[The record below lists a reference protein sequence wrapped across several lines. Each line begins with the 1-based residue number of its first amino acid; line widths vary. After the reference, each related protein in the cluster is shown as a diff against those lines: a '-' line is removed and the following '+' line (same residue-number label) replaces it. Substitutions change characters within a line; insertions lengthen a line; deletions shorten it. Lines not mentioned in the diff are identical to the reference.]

1 MIDQNKDKS
10 LYEDMNTS
18 DVFNRAVIA
27 GLLKILNR
35 ELWYTQVWD
44 ESEGKTEK
52 ITVPFFYDFGGGNP
66 NSERFIQDNYTFF
79 GSDMC
84 TEIGIKKIDGNF
96 DIYPQGRISLSNVT
110 IESSS
115 TTNNFVLGKYNK
127 KKNGRYQTYV
137 SFLFSIPLNF
147 PFNIEIKAETL
158 NTAFKID
165 QAFREFFYRSKVFY
179 INYRGMKIG
188 CRAGFPDT
196 NSIERSSTYNMG
208 SSESDKYI
216 KLTYSVQ
223 VETYQPVF
231 DPTTEMLES
240 NKIRHVASGFKVL
253 DSSANIPI
261 VSGLEF
267 VSDLEG
273 KTLLS
278 GTDVLLEWRIYSD
291 SNDSA
296 NVSLSYYDYEDEQEH
311 KIATLS
317 NRNFYD
323 WEIPESMAGIG
334 KIDLIVPNSP
344 ELKVIE
350 NPDIRL
356 VPDSSSKIIS
366 KDSMIVK
373 SKGLFAGRSD
383 VAKGCFSYVEDK
395 TGKLIEIPV
404 VLNLKNNMIDL
415 DNPADFKCFVYV
427 NDVNPRMIDLIIRDM
442 NSKLESRIRGINII

>member
-1 MIDQNKDKS
+1 MIDQNTDKS
-10 LYEDMNTS
+10 LYEDMNTT

-208 SSESDKYI
+208 SSETDKYI

-231 DPTTEMLES
+231 DLTTEMLET
-240 NKIRHVASGFKVL
+240 NKIRHVAAGFKVL

-261 VSGLEF
+261 VSKLEF

-291 SNDSA
+291 SNNSA
-296 NVSLSYYDYEDEQEH
+296 NVKLSYYDYEDDQEH
-311 KIATLS
+311 EIASLS

-323 WEIPESMAGIG
+323 WEIPESIAGIG
-334 KIDLIVPNSP
+334 KIDLIIPNSP

-356 VPDSSSKIIS
+356 VPDSSNKIIT
-366 KDSMIVK
+366 KDSLIVK
-373 SKGLFAGRSD
+373 SKGLFAGHSD

-427 NDVNPRMIDLIIRDM
+427 NDVNPRMVDLIIRDM